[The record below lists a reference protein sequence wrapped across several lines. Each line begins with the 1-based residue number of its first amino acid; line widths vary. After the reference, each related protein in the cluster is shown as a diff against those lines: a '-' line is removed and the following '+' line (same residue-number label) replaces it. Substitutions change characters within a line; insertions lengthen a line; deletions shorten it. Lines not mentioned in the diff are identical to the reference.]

1 MNSLKFRIL
10 AIVIL
15 PLLIVA
21 LILTASH
28 ISNRMSD
35 AEYRL
40 TNKVKT
46 MTRILASSLEYGIIS
61 GNNAYTKSL
70 LSDFVESNDIIK
82 ASIYNNEGKTISSI
96 FDEKYGAI
104 PENNRLFIETGVFR
118 STEQIDDFGDKD
130 IDYKNKVGTLRVTV
144 STQGLDKEKNAIIS
158 EGIIITLLLILITII
173 VTLTFIRR
181 ITTPFMTI
189 LNGIDIIREGNVGY
203 QLESSPIKELDY
215 LARNINAMSTSLK
228 SAQDELVKKSDN
240 ELYVERSKALVTLE
254 SIGEGV
260 ITTDTASN
268 ITYMN
273 PAAEILTGTRFQNMQ
288 NQSIHKVLRIR
299 YANSASITEYPVEN
313 VIHGKDNLSHD
324 PHLTLVK
331 PDNTELVIKDT
342 ASPIMDR
349 TGNVI
354 GIALIFHDFSNVKHM
369 SDKLAYQASHDDLTD
384 LYNRR
389 EFEHQLQDALRDA
402 RDRDTE
408 HTLCYIDLD
417 QFKIINDTCGHFAGD
432 ILLKQI
438 SHQIKNRIRRHDL
451 IARLGGDEFGIIF
464 YDTPIH
470 EAESLAEE
478 IKGGVA
484 DFKYIWHDNSFDIGI
499 SVGLVPVNASVNS
512 HSELL
517 MRADSAC
524 YIAKDKGRNCI
535 HTYAPSDADFIR
547 RNTELQWYNK
557 ITDALENNDFFL
569 FCQEIQ
575 PLILPEGEKTGHYE
589 VLLRMQSNDNT
600 AMPDEFIPAA
610 ERYLLM
616 PRVDRWV
623 VDTFLSSFEK
633 KAIDNFGGNYYNIN
647 LSGQSLCDD
656 EFLDYTI
663 QRLQGRYINPAMLT
677 FEITE
682 TAAISN
688 LDKALHFINT
698 LKKLGCRFALDDF
711 GTGVSSFQ
719 YLHDLPVDY
728 IKIDGKFVRNIDNND
743 VNHSIINAITD
754 IGHELGLEIVAEYV
768 EDEVIR
774 EKLKNCNI
782 DYIQGYAVGKPFPL
796 SKVGSLQSAVGSQK
810 PKQDG

>member
-1 MNSLKFRIL
+1 MNSLKFKIL
-10 AIVIL
+10 AIVIF

-40 TNKVKT
+40 TSKVKT
-46 MTRILASSLEYGIIS
+46 MTRILANSLEYGIIS
-61 GNNAYTKSL
+61 GNDAYTKSL
-70 LSDFVESNDIIK
+70 LSDFAESNEIIR
-82 ASIYNNEGKTISSI
+82 ANLYNNEGKTIGSI
-96 FDEKYGAI
+96 TDEKYDAT
-104 PENNRLFIETGVFR
+104 LDSDKLYIETGIFR
-118 STEQIDDFGDKD
+118 STESIDDFSSED
-130 IDYKNKVGTLRVTV
+130 IDYKNEVGTLRVTV
-144 STQGLDKEKNAIIS
+144 STQELEKEKNAIIF
-158 EGIIITLLLILITII
+158 EGIIITLLLVLITLI
-173 VTLTFIRR
+173 VTLAFIKR
-181 ITTPFMTI
+181 ITRPFMKI
-189 LNGIDIIREGNVGY
+189 LNGIDIIRKGNVGY
-203 QLESSPIKELDY
+203 QLESSTIKELDS
-215 LARNINAMSTSLK
+215 LTRNINAMSTSLK
-228 SAQDELVKKSDN
+228 AAQDELVNKSDN
-240 ELYVERSKALVTLE
+240 ALYVERSKALVTLE

-273 PAAEILTGTRFQNMQ
+273 PAAEILTGTRFENMQ
-288 NQSIHKVLRIR
+288 NQSIHKALRIR
-299 YANSASITEYPVEN
+299 YANSDAITEYPVEKVVQDKN
-313 VIHGKDNLSHD
+313 NLSHD

-331 PDNTELVIKDT
+331 ADNTELVIKDT

-389 EFEHQLQDALRDA
+389 EFERQLKDALKDA
-402 RDRDTE
+402 CDRDTE

-417 QFKIINDTCGHFAGD
+417 QFKIINDTCGHLAGD

-451 IARLGGDEFGIIF
+451 LARLGGDEFGIIF
-464 YDTPIH
+464 YDTPVS
-470 EAESLAEE
+470 EAKSLAEQ
-478 IKGGVA
+478 IKGAVA
-484 DFKYIWHDNSFDIGI
+484 DFKYIWHDSSFDIGI
-499 SVGLVPVNASVNS
+499 SIGLAPINASINS

-517 MRADSAC
+517 MLADSAC
-524 YIAKDKGRNCI
+524 YIAKDKGRNAI
-535 HTYAPSDADFIR
+535 HAYSPSDKDFIP

-557 ITDALENNDFFL
+557 ITDALDADDFFL

-575 PLILPEGEKTGHYE
+575 PSSPPEGEKSGHYE
-589 VLLRMQSNDNT
+589 ILLRLRSEDKT
-600 AMPDEFIPAA
+600 VLAEEFIPAA

-616 PRVDRWV
+616 PRIDRWV
-623 VDTFLSSFEK
+623 VDTFLSCFED
-633 KAIDNFGGNYYNIN
+633 KAIDNFGGNHYNIN

-663 QRLQGRYINPAMLT
+663 QRLQGRYVNPAVLT

-719 YLHDLPVDY
+719 YLHDLPIDY
-728 IKIDGKFVRNIDNND
+728 IKIDGKFVRNVDNND
-743 VNHSIINAITD
+743 INHSIVNAITD
-754 IGHELGLEIVAEYV
+754 IGHELGLEIIAEYV
-768 EDEVIR
+768 EDETIR

-782 DYIQGYAVGKPFPL
+782 DYIQGFAVGKPFPL
-796 SKVGSLQSAVGSQK
+796 DKVGSRQ
-810 PKQDG
+810 

>member
-1 MNSLKFRIL
+1 MNSLKFKIL
-10 AIVIL
+10 AIAIL
-15 PLLIVA
+15 PLVIVA
-21 LILTASH
+21 FILTASH
-28 ISNRMSD
+28 ISNRTSD

-40 TNKVKT
+40 TSKVKT
-46 MTRILASSLEYGIIS
+46 MTRILANSLEYGIVS
-61 GNNAYTKSL
+61 GNNAYTNSL
-70 LSDFVESNDIIK
+70 LSDFVKRNDIIK
-82 ASIYNNEGKTISSI
+82 ASIYNNEGRIINSISDTRYDTIPDTYKLYI
-96 FDEKYGAI
+96 
-104 PENNRLFIETGVFR
+104 ENDVLR
-118 STEQIDDFGDKD
+118 STESINDFSPENIDNKD
-130 IDYKNKVGTLRVTV
+130 KVGTLRVVV
-144 STQGLDKEKNAIIS
+144 STQELEKEKRSIIS
-158 EGIIITLLLILITII
+158 EGIIITLLLVLITII
-173 VTLTFIRR
+173 VTLAFIKR
-181 ITTPFMTI
+181 ITTPFMKI
-189 LNGIDIIREGNVGY
+189 LNGINIIRKGNVGY
-203 QLESSPIKELDY
+203 QLESSPITELDS

-228 SAQDELVKKSDN
+228 TAQDEIVEKGDN
-240 ELYVERSKALVTLE
+240 ALYVERSKALVTLE

-260 ITTDTASN
+260 ITTDTESN

-273 PAAEILTGTRFQNMQ
+273 PAAELLTGTRFQNMQ
-288 NQSIHKVLRIR
+288 NQSIHKALRIR
-299 YANSASITEYPVEN
+299 YANSDSITEYPVDK
-313 VIHGKDNLSHD
+313 VIHDKKNLSHD
-324 PHLTLVK
+324 PHLTLIK
-331 PDNTELVIKDT
+331 PDNSELIIKDT
-342 ASPIMDR
+342 ASPITDR
-349 TGNVI
+349 AGKVI
-354 GIALIFHDFSNVKHM
+354 GIALIFHDFSNIKHM

-389 EFEHQLQDALRDA
+389 EFERQLQDALKDA
-402 RDRDTE
+402 CDRDTE

-417 QFKIINDTCGHFAGD
+417 QFKIINDTCGHLAGD

-464 YDTPIH
+464 YDTPVN
-470 EAESLAEE
+470 EAETLAEA

-484 DFKYIWHDNSFDIGI
+484 DFKYIWHNNSFDIGI
-499 SVGLVPVNASVNS
+499 SVGLVPINATVNS

-524 YIAKDKGRNCI
+524 YIAKDKGRNCV
-535 HTYAPSDADFIR
+535 HTYAPSDKDFIR

-557 ITDALENNDFFL
+557 ITDALEADDFSL

-575 PLILPEGEKTGHYE
+575 PLSRPEDKKPRRYE
-589 VLLRMQSNDNT
+589 ILLRFRPEDNST
-600 AMPDEFIPAA
+600 LPDEIIPAA

-616 PRVDRWV
+616 PRLDRWV
-623 VDTFLSSFEK
+623 LDTFLSCFEN
-633 KAIDNFGGNYYNIN
+633 KAIDNFGGNNYNIN

-663 QRLQGRYINPAMLT
+663 QRLQGRYVNPAMLT

-719 YLHDLPVDY
+719 YLHDLPIDD

-743 VNHSIINAITD
+743 LSHSIINAITD

-768 EDEVIR
+768 EDETIR

-796 SKVGSLQSAVGSQK
+796 SEVGSRQ
-810 PKQDG
+810 